1 MTEILELPAREW
13 DPAPAAD
20 HDALQALERGGV
32 LWFPNLRFELSAQ
45 ELALMS
51 SPLGSKAKN
60 ISLDPARG
68 EVRGVE
74 ASDQE
79 RGVLQAMMSRFGR
92 STASL
97 LAAVLPQYR
106 GKLRQARVSYRP
118 SEIEGRTTSWRKD
131 DTRLHVDSFP
141 SSPTHGTRILR
152 VFTNVNPQQ
161 KKRVWRLGESFEGVA
176 RRFLPQLKRPWP
188 GSATMLEWLHLTK
201 SRRTEYDH
209 YMLGLHDAMKAD
221 LSYQAAVSQ
230 VVHEFPPGTS
240 WICYTDQVSHAAM
253 RGQYAFEQTYHLDV
267 RSMLDPACSPLKTLE
282 RLLGRALV

>member
-1 MTEILELPAREW
+1 MTEILELPASEW
-13 DPAPAAD
+13 DPAAAAS

-60 ISLDPARG
+60 VSLDPARG

-74 ASDQE
+74 ASDEE
-79 RGVLQAMMSRFGR
+79 RSVLQAMMSRFGR
-92 STASL
+92 STALL
-97 LAAVLPQYR
+97 LAAVLPKYR
-106 GKLRQARVSYRP
+106 GELRQARISYRP

-152 VFTNVNPQQ
+152 VFTNVNPHG

-188 GSATMLEWLHLTK
+188 GSATARCSSTPSK
-201 SRRTEYDH
+201 RRASASRR
-209 YMLGLHDAMKAD
+209 
-221 LSYQAAVSQ
+221 S
-230 VVHEFPPGTS
+230 
-240 WICYTDQVSHAAM
+240 
-253 RGQYAFEQTYHLDV
+253 R
-267 RSMLDPACSPLKTLE
+267 R
-282 RLLGRALV
+282 